1 MELLPIDEDTLGLVV
16 AWLAAPE
23 NHKWLDFGMG
33 RQSVPAPMLK
43 LMAAHKH
50 NCLRAFTPDSTASPA
65 GSSPVGQKPVGVVAL
80 SDISQ
85 FRTATLWYLL
95 GDRSHRG
102 QGLTTSAVSKML
114 DYGFR
119 HLDLTAIQA
128 WTAAGN
134 EASQR
139 ILLKNGFRP
148 AGRFRQAHVVD
159 GVAQDRLLFDLLAS
173 DRAG

>member
-33 RQSVPAPMLK
+33 RQVVPAPMLK

-50 NCLRAFTPDSTASPA
+50 NCLRAFTPDSTS
-65 GSSPVGQKPVGVVAL
+65 GPVGPSPIGVVAL
-80 SDISQ
+80 SGISQ

-95 GDRSHRG
+95 GNRDHRG
-102 QGLTTSAVSKML
+102 QGLTTLAVSKML

>member
-33 RQSVPAPMLK
+33 RQIVPAPMLK

-50 NCLRAFTPDSTASPA
+50 NCLRLFAPEPDQRPI
-65 GSSPVGQKPVGVVAL
+65 GVVAL

-95 GDRSHRG
+95 GNRDYQGR
-102 QGLTTSAVSKML
+102 GLTTLAVSKIL
-114 DYGFR
+114 DIGFQQ
-119 HLDLTAIQA
+119 LELNAVQA
-128 WTAAGN
+128 WTAASNKG
-134 EASQR
+134 SQR
-139 ILLKNGFRP
+139 VLLKNGFQP

-159 GVAQDRLLFDLLAS
+159 GVAEDRLLFDLQAA
-173 DRAG
+173 DRTG